1 MLSGPG
7 QCGPPRCARH
17 LIPFCSRHERGLRGP
32 GQVFRNRPCCGTA
45 LERTTRFVQARWWN
59 CRTGTVRYRVNDA
72 LDEHRSGGLVLDQP
86 RLQQLVDRC
95 AEVA

>member
-1 MLSGPG
+1 
-7 QCGPPRCARH
+7 
-17 LIPFCSRHERGLRGP
+17 
-32 GQVFRNRPCCGTA
+32 
-45 LERTTRFVQARWWN
+45 
-59 CRTGTVRYRVNDA
+59 VRYRVNDA